1 MWNQVGFDFWS
12 HLTSLLTLGKLI
24 PRLQFLPLQNE
35 NNKTYLI
42 GLGQKWTEMVDG
54 HRGSALPHHPGQP
67 LMMVSVFLPAP
78 TRGKSSWEEID
89 LENGPTV
96 LKNIW
101 APGSSDLVS

>member
-1 MWNQVGFDFWS
+1 MGFDFWS
-12 HLTSLLTLGKLI
+12 HLTSLLTLGELI

-42 GLGQKWTEMVDG
+42 GLGQKWTEMIVA
-54 HRGSALPHHPGQP
+54 HRGSVLPDHPGQP
-67 LMMVSVFLPAP
+67 LMMVSIFLPAP
-78 TRGKSSWEEID
+78 TRGKSSWEAID

-96 LKNIW
+96 LQNIW